1 MEIGKFK
8 GKYRIQ
14 TNRLNGYDY
23 SSNGIYFITIC
34 TKEKIHYF
42 GEIVEPHDC
51 AAQSDCA
58 AQNDD
63 TAQSDIASLHPTE
76 IGKIANEY
84 WYSIPEHYPFVILD
98 EFIVMPN
105 HLHGIVILNKEEERI
120 WAPNVFGTQSRN
132 LGAIIR
138 GFKSSVK
145 RYANEHNID
154 FYWQSRFYDHII
166 QNEITL
172 FAIRN
177 YIKANPSNWARDKNN
192 GYGLK
197 M

>member
-23 SSNGIYFITIC
+23 GSNGIYFVTIC

-42 GEIVEPHDC
+42 GDIVEPHDC
-51 AAQSDCA
+51 AAQSD
-58 AQNDD
+58 
-63 TAQSDIASLHPTE
+63 TALLLPTA

-138 GFKSSVK
+138 SFKSSVK

-166 QNEITL
+166 QNETIL
-172 FAIRN
+172 FAVRN